1 MMQDNER
8 WQAFETRDATY
19 DGVFVVAV
27 RSTGIFCRPTC
38 PARRPRRE
46 NVVFFDTPDAA
57 AQAGFRACLRC
68 RPTEAHPDTASAE
81 WVRQAARLIEARD
94 GERVTLEELSR
105 AVGVSPHHL
114 QRTFKQIMGVSPRQ
128 YAEALRVRRVKSTLR
143 TEETVTMAMYEAG
156 YGSSSRLYE
165 RAADR
170 LGMTPRTY
178 KRGGAGM
185 IIDYTVADSPLGR
198 VMVAATPRGVC
209 FVSLGDDDAA
219 LEREL
224 RHDYPAADIHRD
236 DSGLTDW
243 IAPVLHYLRGEEPRL
258 DLPLDIQG
266 TAFQWRVWEALR
278 AIPYG
283 ETRTYSEIA
292 ALLNSPR
299 GQRAVGRACATNP
312 VSLVIPCHRAVREDG
327 GLGGYRWGLDRKES
341 LLANERR
348 GSQLE
353 G

>member
-1 MMQDNER
+1 MQDNER
-8 WQAFETRDATY
+8 WQAFETRDAAF
-19 DGVFVVAV
+19 DGIFVVAV

-46 NVVFFDTPDAA
+46 NVVFFDTTAQA
-57 AQAGFRACLRC
+57 EQAGFRACRRC
-68 RPTEAHPDTASAE
+68 RPTEPHPDTASAE
-81 WVRQAARLIEARD
+81 WVGQAARLIEARV
-94 GERVTLEELSR
+94 GERMTLEELSYK
-105 AVGVSPHHL
+105 VGVSPHHL

-143 TEETVTMAMYEAG
+143 QEETVTMAMYEAG
-156 YGSSSRLYE
+156 YGSSSRLY
-165 RAADR
+165 ATAGDR

-178 KRGGAGM
+178 KKGGAGM
-185 IIDYTVADSPLGR
+185 SIAYTLADSPLGR

-209 FVSLGDDDAA
+209 FVSLGDDDAT
-219 LEREL
+219 LEGEL
-224 RHDYPAADIHRD
+224 RHDYPAASIQRD
-236 DSGLTDW
+236 DSALTDW
-243 IAPVLHYLRGEEPRL
+243 VAAVLHYLRGEEPRL

-292 ALLNSPR
+292 ALLDNPH

-312 VSLVIPCHRAVREDG
+312 VSLVIPCHRAMREDG
-327 GLGGYRWGLDRKES
+327 HLGGYRWGLDRKES
-341 LLANERR
+341 LLAHERR
-348 GSQLE
+348 ELTTE